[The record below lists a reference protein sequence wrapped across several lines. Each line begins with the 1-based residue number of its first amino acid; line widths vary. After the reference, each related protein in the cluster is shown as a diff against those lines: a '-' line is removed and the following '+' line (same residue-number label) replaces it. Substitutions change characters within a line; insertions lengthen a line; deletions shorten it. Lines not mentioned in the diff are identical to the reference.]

1 MLVGSLIGAD
11 LDSSVLS
18 DNNADLADIRNLN
31 EQTLAV
37 NTLSDEL
44 AVTHKLFSG
53 FCLEQNLLNQ
63 ALAYTNKYTAENL
76 RTLGVYNQ
84 ISRKYSEE

>member
-1 MLVGSLIGAD
+1 MCSSGNRFAARKPLQLMSACTMLVGSLIGAD

-31 EQTLAV
+31 EQTLAI

-44 AVTHKLFSG
+44 AITHKLFSG
-53 FCLEQNLLNQ
+53 FCLEKNLLNQ
-63 ALAYTNKYTAENL
+63 ALAL
-76 RTLGVYNQ
+76 C
-84 ISRKYSEE
+84 